1 MPSSSHLVVGSVWVG
16 GGRLCFF
23 FFLNSLIEVGLT
35 AYVTKAG
42 LGFLALLHPQ
52 ML

>member
-1 MPSSSHLVVGSVWVG
+1 MF
-16 GGRLCFF
+16 CFV
-23 FFLNSLIEVGLT
+23 FLNSLIEVGLT

>member
-16 GGRLCFF
+16 GGRLCF

>member
-16 GGRLCFF
+16 RGRLC

-42 LGFLALLHPQ
+42 LGFLAVLHPQ